1 MDCFLPLPEPA
12 LHFCL
17 FTFYFLLLPA
27 IVQPGIV
34 VLAAD
39 VGQSPWKGIEVF
51 IDVTGGQ
58 YRFADVF
65 QRDVFRIGENDG
77 GKGFEPGIL
86 K

>member
-1 MDCFLPLPEPA
+1 MLWGGKYRPFRANVLDNHLMDYFLPLPEPA

-39 VGQSPWKGIEVF
+39 VGQGPWKGIEVL
-51 IDVTGGQ
+51 IDV
-58 YRFADVF
+58 A
-65 QRDVFRIGENDG
+65 
-77 GKGFEPGIL
+77 
-86 K
+86 